1 MSGVVLS
8 VLCLQFLSTGL
19 NIYLLENVGS
29 SASIFF
35 RQFAWGA
42 LLLMVMV
49 YNVYVERRQAR
60 RIAAGSG

>member
-1 MSGVVLS
+1 MVLA

-19 NIYLLENVGS
+19 NMFLLEEVGS

-49 YNVYVERRQAR
+49 FNVYVGRRRAR
-60 RIAAGSG
+60 RISAESG